1 MYTPIQP
8 KRNTPRTTKAIAST
22 MLIGWLFLAGQWQET
37 PVTYVD
43 DCHVKA
49 PETLWTCFW
58 YVEPGYPVVR
68 EGLTLN
74 AVFLEPAWSP
84 SADPI
89 PASWVRSLA
98 RDDGAWGAG
107 GGPSSPLVAP

>member
-1 MYTPIQP
+1 MAYQRLPTRIL
-8 KRNTPRTTKAIAST
+8 PRTATLATMT
-22 MLIGWLFLAGQWQET
+22 MLIGWLFLGGQWQET
-37 PVTYVD
+37 SVTYVD
-43 DCHVKA
+43 DCHVKD
-49 PETLWTCFW
+49 PPTLWACFW

-68 EGLTLN
+68 EGQTLN

-84 SADPI
+84 TAEPI

-107 GGPSSPLVAP
+107 GGPALPLVAP